1 MNWHSWQDFLAMG
14 GHGLYVWGSLGVVL
28 LALVLEWWAISRQ
41 TQAALAEVRLAHAER
56 MSQEAAT

>member
-28 LALVLEWWAISRQ
+28 LALVLEWWTISRH

-56 MSQEAAT
+56 ASPEASA